1 MTRNKRPTRQ
11 KMIMIERVTNSRA
24 VPHPPLTLQ
33 SQAILEGGGGLPL
46 RSWARRGWDAGWSCL
61 YRLGLLDG
69 PQALF
74 RALKTIIAAAQ
85 RDNWLEPRGGGGGRW
100 RGDNIRDRRWPL
112 PGASL
117 APMGDGGRDR
127 WWLQCA
133 GSGSGEQ
140 RLRQSGR
147 GGGGGRGRDA
157 ARRVDL

>member
-33 SQAILEGGGGLPL
+33 SQAILEGGGRPTTAELSEKRVRCRLILSISLGV
-46 RSWARRGWDAGWSCL
+46 AG
-61 YRLGLLDG
+61 RA
-69 PQALF
+69 QALF
-74 RALKTIIAAAQ
+74 RALKSIIAAAQ

-100 RGDNIRDRRWPL
+100 RGDDIRDRRWPL

-117 APMGDGGRDR
+117 APTGDRGRDR

-140 RLRQSGR
+140 RLQQSGR